1 MDCVADTLMRGK
13 ISQMEKELDGVESM
27 EDCIEG
33 MIGRLSVARDLL
45 GLEISRIYA
54 LGEVLRPLS
63 ETFTTMATT
72 TARSMEV
79 VKERGMR
86 SEESSEMMMLQNMMG
101 IRNVD
106 DVQRVLKRGN
116 ILDAQLFQ
124 ASIKFI
130 NDTMEETCLSPEY
143 C

>member
-1 MDCVADTLMRGK
+1 
-13 ISQMEKELDGVESM
+13 MEKELDGVESM

-45 GLEISRIYA
+45 LLEISRIHA
-54 LGEVLRPLS
+54 LGEVLQPLS
-63 ETFTTMATT
+63 ETLTTMATT
-72 TARSMEV
+72 KAATTTATARSLDV

-86 SEESSEMMMLQNMMG
+86 SEESSEMMILQNVMG

-106 DVQRVLKRGN
+106 DVQRVLTRGN
-116 ILDAQLFQ
+116 ILDTQLFQ

-130 NDTMEETCLSPEY
+130 NDTMEETYLY
-143 C
+143 LVTF

>member
-1 MDCVADTLMRGK
+1 MDCVADTLIRGK
-13 ISQMEKELDGVESM
+13 INRMEKELDGVESM
-27 EDCIEG
+27 EDGIEG

-45 GLEISRIYA
+45 LLEISRIHA

-63 ETFTTMATT
+63 ETLATT
-72 TARSMEV
+72 TTTTTTRSLEV

-86 SEESSEMMMLQNMMG
+86 SEGSSEMMMLQNVMG

-116 ILDAQLFQ
+116 VLDAQLFQ

-130 NDTMEETCLSPEY
+130 NDTMEETYPLP
-143 C
+143 